1 MKENDILNEIKN
13 SVREELNREA
23 NKTIED
29 LCHKL
34 RYELGKHKYELV
46 TEILNRIDIT
56 VHKDNVN
63 QEVVFQINIRGGM
76 QNDR

>member
-56 VHKDNVN
+56 VNKDNLK
-63 QEVVFQINIRGGM
+63 QEVVFKSI
-76 QNDR
+76 